1 MKSAGVFAIWA
12 VVLALLVAMAV
23 AMTESGQQYQR
34 EHCAKKWAFGG
45 YATRYEPAIGCMVE
59 VSPGRFVEER
69 NLKIDLRGQQ

>member
-1 MKSAGVFAIWA
+1 MKIATRFALAGAAMVLLA
-12 VVLALLVAMAV
+12 VLSVVVTDRGL
-23 AMTESGQQYQR
+23 EYQR

-45 YATRYEPAIGCMVE
+45 YVTRYEPAIGCLVE